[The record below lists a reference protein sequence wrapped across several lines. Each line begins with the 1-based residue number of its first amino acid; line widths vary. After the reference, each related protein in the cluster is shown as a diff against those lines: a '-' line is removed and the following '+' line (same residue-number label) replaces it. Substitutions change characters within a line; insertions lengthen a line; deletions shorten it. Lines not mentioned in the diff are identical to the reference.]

1 MQSTSRTNKVAAT
14 PVAAKAASGT
24 WQFVNV
30 KGPKKIHD
38 KEVISIVRAH
48 AMRSVRRKQRLELTA
63 QHQEPPKARPI
74 EPHHP
79 DLSMTI
85 EQPLQSTPYDRFS
98 SARDDTEWL
107 VTQREM
113 LTKLEMMSLGHL
125 TSKNDAINAAEPDEY
140 GQSPNYWQS
149 YNEDEIRASMQQIL
163 GTCRSGKPMSLVGDG
178 ALDPFNAMPVAK
190 YHSHVLNHCM
200 CPFPTPS

>member
-1 MQSTSRTNKVAAT
+1 MPSTSRADKIAAT

-24 WQFVNV
+24 WQFVNF
-30 KGPKKIHD
+30 KGPKKIQD

-63 QHQEPPKARPI
+63 QHQEPPKDRPLQ
-74 EPHHP
+74 PHHP
-79 DLSMTI
+79 SLSTTV

-98 SARDDTEWL
+98 SARDDIEWL

-113 LTKLEMMSLGHL
+113 LTKLETMSLGYP
-125 TSKNDAINAAEPDEY
+125 TSKKYAINAAEPDEY
-140 GQSPNYWQS
+140 GESPDDWQS
-149 YNEDEIRASMQQIL
+149 YNKDEIRASMHQIL
-163 GTCRSGKPMSLVGDG
+163 GTCRSGNPMSLVGDG

-200 CPFPTPS
+200 CLFPTPS